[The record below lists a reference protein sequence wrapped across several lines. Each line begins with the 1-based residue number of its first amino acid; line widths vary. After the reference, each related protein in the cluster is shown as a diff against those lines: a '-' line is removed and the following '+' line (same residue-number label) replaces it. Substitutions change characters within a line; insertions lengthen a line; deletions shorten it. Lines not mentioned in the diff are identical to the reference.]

1 MPPKANKPAERFDKD
16 GSPIRQ
22 YRSIVGISADASIH
36 WLYTPDEPEQLEY
49 DPVQQIYIMH
59 INLFRDDSA
68 DQYGRLLQEMT
79 RAEAKRTGGIKH
91 VTGKREREQE

>member
-1 MPPKANKPAERFDKD
+1 MSKKKSEPELRCDKD

-36 WLYTPDEPEQLEY
+36 YLYTPDVPEWLEY

-59 INLFRDDSA
+59 INLFRDDET

-79 RAEAKRTGGIKH
+79 RAEAKRTGGTDN
-91 VTGKREREQE
+91 VTGKRER